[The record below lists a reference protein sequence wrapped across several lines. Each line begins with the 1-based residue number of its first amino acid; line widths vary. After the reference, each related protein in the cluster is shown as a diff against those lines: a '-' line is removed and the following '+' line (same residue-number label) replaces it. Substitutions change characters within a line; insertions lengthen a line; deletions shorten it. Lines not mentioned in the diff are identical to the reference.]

1 MLHQLFPLSDHVQNE
16 DNYTQALDKFG
27 SNFISRDNPDLGTA
41 FVKFS
46 SLTKELSALLKNL
59 VSRAR
64 QRSRASNTIRPISR
78 PLRFSGSVLT
88 WTQSLF
94 SRVFPALIG
103 LGFGFL
109 VKTRGTGSRRG
120 QERNNSFISAQ
131 LFPVFPPQ
139 ARFLCGFPLMFAL
152 NTVSC
157 LNPPRVLVVGR

>member
-1 MLHQLFPLSDHVQNE
+1 MLLQRFLPLSDHVQNE
-16 DNYTQALDKFG
+16 ENYAQALDKFG

-64 QRSRASNTIRPISR
+64 QRSRASNAIRPISR
-78 PLRFSGSVLT
+78 PLRCSGSALT

-103 LGFGFL
+103 LGFVFL
-109 VKTRGTGSRRG
+109 VKTR
-120 QERNNSFISAQ
+120 
-131 LFPVFPPQ
+131 
-139 ARFLCGFPLMFAL
+139 
-152 NTVSC
+152 
-157 LNPPRVLVVGR
+157 

>member
-1 MLHQLFPLSDHVQNE
+1 MFFLLLQLSLPLSDHVQNE
-16 DNYTQALDKFG
+16 ENYAQALDKFG

-64 QRSRASNTIRPISR
+64 QRSLAGASNAIRPISR
-78 PLRFSGSVLT
+78 PLRFSGSALT

-94 SRVFPALIG
+94 CRVFPALIG
-103 LGFGFL
+103 LGFVFL
-109 VKTRGTGSRRG
+109 VKTGSRGG
-120 QERNNSFISAQ
+120 QEWSTSFISAQ

-139 ARFLCGFPLMFAL
+139 WPFLRGFPLMFAL
-152 NTVSC
+152 NNASC
-157 LNPPRVLVVGR
+157 LNPP